1 MLQLDI
7 QQIISQAVSF
17 LVLLWVLRRFAWKP
31 LLGILDQ
38 RRAQIEEE
46 LRKIA
51 HSKEEVARIE
61 AEYSRRLAQIH
72 DEARV
77 KVQEAILEGKRI
89 SLEIQE
95 QARAQAQALL
105 TKSKETLELELAKA
119 KVTLRNE
126 VAGMTVEALERI
138 LRQQVDEKADRR
150 LVDTILDE
158 LEREQAR
165 K

>member
-1 MLQLDI
+1 MLSLDL

-17 LVLLWVLRRFAWKP
+17 LLLLWVLRRFAWKP

-51 HSKEEVARIE
+51 QSRGEIARLE
-61 AEYSRRLAQIH
+61 AEYGRKLAAIH

-95 QARAQAQALL
+95 QARAQSQALL
-105 TKSKETLELELAKA
+105 TKSKETIELELAKA

-138 LRQQVDEKADRR
+138 LRQQVDEKTDRR

-158 LEREQAR
+158 LEREQLR